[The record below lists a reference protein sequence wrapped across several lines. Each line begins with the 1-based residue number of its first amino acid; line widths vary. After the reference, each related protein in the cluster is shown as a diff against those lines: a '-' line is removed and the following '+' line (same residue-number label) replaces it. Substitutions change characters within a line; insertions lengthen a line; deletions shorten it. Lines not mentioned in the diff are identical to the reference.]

1 MGAAALNQPGSS
13 PVSAARGSERAT
25 RTEAGHARGAAAGG
39 AGVRGGRA
47 GDAVPRAAGEG
58 RGTTHPSMAHGADP
72 RGTERR
78 RRNSKDRPN
87 GSEL

>member
-1 MGAAALNQPGSS
+1 M
-13 PVSAARGSERAT
+13 
-25 RTEAGHARGAAAGG
+25 
-39 AGVRGGRA
+39 RGGRA

-58 RGTTHPSMAHGADP
+58 RDTTHPSMAHGADP

-78 RRNSKDRPN
+78 RRNSRDRPN